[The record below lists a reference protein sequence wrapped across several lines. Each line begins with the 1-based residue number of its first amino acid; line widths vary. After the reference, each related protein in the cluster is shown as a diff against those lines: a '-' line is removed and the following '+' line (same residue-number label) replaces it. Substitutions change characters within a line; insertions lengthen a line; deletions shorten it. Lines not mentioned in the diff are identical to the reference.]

1 MNRLEKAVVELK
13 DELIKARPTKYI
25 SRKPDGKGGWIY
37 TYVKDSKGRDK
48 KTEERKENNNDTKE
62 KIINDIIDKIMEG
75 DDSIPVKDRYVF
87 SKNEQGQDVKKLNPV
102 KRLNIGYLQ
111 SKKISKNDFI
121 KELKKR
127 GYSVAKDNYINI
139 SWQKEGQI
147 YEGSYKKNY
156 NL

>member
-13 DELIKARPTKYI
+13 DELIKARPNKYI

-37 TYVKDSKGRDK
+37 TYAKDTKDREK
-48 KTEERKENNNDTKE
+48 KIEEKKEGKE
-62 KIINDIIDKIMEG
+62 KIIKDIIDKIMEG
-75 DDSIPVKDRYVF
+75 DDSIPVKDKYVF

-127 GYSVAKDNYINI
+127 GYSVAKDNYLNI